1 MSEEIVLLGDEIKEF
16 NPKNFTYF
24 VKPTYY
30 DMSNLRLEGLKKTA
44 QIVQWG
50 RRNPVKFCERFMGIE
65 FLDY

>member
-1 MSEEIVLLGDEIKEF
+1 MSEKITLLGDGIKEF
-16 NPKNFTYF
+16 EPKNFTYF

-44 QIVQWG
+44 EIVQWG

-65 FLDY
+65 VLDF

>member
-1 MSEEIVLLGDEIKEF
+1 MSENIVLLGDSIEEF

-44 QIVQWG
+44 EI
-50 RRNPVKFCERFMGIE
+50 I
-65 FLDY
+65 

>member
-1 MSEEIVLLGDEIKEF
+1 MSENITLLGDAIEEF

-44 QIVQWG
+44 EI
-50 RRNPVKFCERFMGIE
+50 I
-65 FLDY
+65 

>member
-1 MSEEIVLLGDEIKEF
+1 MSEEIVLLGDKIKEF

-44 QIVQWG
+44 QIV
-50 RRNPVKFCERFMGIE
+50 
-65 FLDY
+65 

>member
-1 MSEEIVLLGDEIKEF
+1 MNEDIKLIGDGIEEF

-44 QIVQWG
+44 EI
-50 RRNPVKFCERFMGIE
+50 I
-65 FLDY
+65 